1 MQIPAAPHMTP
12 EEFRRR
18 GRELVDWV
26 ADYLDRLQRTQPGDG
41 SMPVFP
47 KVEPNA
53 LYHALPEH
61 PPESAEPFEAV
72 VRDLNEL
79 VMPAVT
85 HWQHPSFFGYFPANT
100 SAPAILADLV
110 STGLC
115 INGFLWQTSP
125 AITELEMRMTDW
137 FGEMIGLPGSFT
149 FAGSGGVKGTGG
161 GVIHGTASEA
171 TLTALVA
178 ARERAQK
185 AHGSAGGSTGEWTA
199 YASSQAHSS
208 VVKAGMVAGI
218 GRDGVRAVGVDRSLA
233 MDPAMLDRA
242 IEADQRAGRS
252 PCFVC
257 ATVGTTST
265 GAFDPLVAI
274 AEVCTK
280 HGVWLHIDAAYAG
293 AACVCPEFRGMLQ
306 GVERADSFSFNPH
319 KWLLTNFDCSLFWT
333 RDRASLINALSV
345 TPAYLRN
352 AASDAG
358 AVVDYRDWQI
368 PLGRRFRALK
378 LWFVVRHYGVE
389 GLRAHIRTGV
399 RLAERFESLV
409 RADDRFE
416 IPAPRALSLVCFRY
430 RGRDGR
436 AGDEDNRAL
445 LESLNE
451 SGRVH
456 LTPTVIP
463 VGLGG
468 EDRYVL
474 RMAIGGPFTR
484 EEHVRA
490 AWDQIARTANT
501 LNA

>member
-1 MQIPAAPHMTP
+1 MQDAAALHMTP
-12 EEFRRR
+12 DEFRRR

-26 ADYLDRLQRTQPGDG
+26 ADYLGTLQNTRPGGDA
-41 SMPVFP
+41 MPVFP
-47 KVEPNA
+47 SVEPNA
-53 LYHALPEH
+53 LYHALPAH
-61 PPESAEPFEAV
+61 PPESAEPFDAV

-85 HWQHPSFFGYFPANT
+85 HWQHPAFFGYFPANS

-137 FGEMIGLPGSFT
+137 LGEMIGLPGAFT

-171 TLTALVA
+171 TLTAMVA
-178 ARERAQK
+178 ARGRSGAV
-185 AHGSAGGSTGEWTA
+185 GELTA

-218 GRDGVRAVGVDRSLA
+218 GREGVRAVGVDASLA
-233 MDPAMLDRA
+233 MDPEKLERA
-242 IEADQRAGRS
+242 IEADARAGRR
-252 PCFVC
+252 PFFVC

-265 GAFDPLVAI
+265 GAFDRLGPI
-274 AEVCTK
+274 AEVCARR
-280 HGVWLHIDAAYAG
+280 GVWLHVDAAYAG
-293 AACVCPEFRGMLQ
+293 AACVCPEYRGVLD

-333 RDRASLINALSV
+333 RDRKSLIDSLSV

-399 RLAERFESLV
+399 RLAELFESLV

-416 IPAPRALSLVCFRY
+416 VPTERALSLVCFRY

-436 AGDEDNRAL
+436 AGDDENRAL
-445 LESLNE
+445 LKSLNE
-451 SGRVH
+451 SGAVH
-456 LTPTVIP
+456 LTPTIVP
-463 VGLGG
+463 VGPGG
-468 EDRYVL
+468 EDRYIL

-484 EEHVRA
+484 EEHIRA
-490 AWDQIARTANT
+490 AWEHIARTAI
-501 LNA
+501 AAEG